1 MNQILCLFGYTNIL
15 NLFLGSYC
23 GIHNFQA
30 ALWANKHIEVTR
42 DELMQIFKDDED
54 FLLETRNIPRFL
66 PKRCKKIKLI
76 IIIFFS
82 FSRINRRK
90 YFVHGFL
97 TLMQADLAEMFPSK
111 GFKGFLLVVDVFSR
125 KVFCQILKTKTKLE
139 VQKAFDKIFQDAHG
153 TPEVLETDR

>member
-1 MNQILCLFGYTNIL
+1 M
-15 NLFLGSYC
+15 
-23 GIHNFQA
+23 
-30 ALWANKHIEVTR
+30 
-42 DELMQIFKDDED
+42 
-54 FLLETRNIPRFL
+54 
-66 PKRCKKIKLI
+66 
-76 IIIFFS
+76 
-82 FSRINRRK
+82 
-90 YFVHGFL
+90 HGFL